1 MYYSLLL
8 LTITNT
14 RYNCLV
20 LLLTIT
26 THRYHLRFL
35 GRAYN
40 DYSLLRL
47 TTTTYLAAAVE
58 QIINIPTA
66 DGSARKSAARSLVRG
81 RARAR
86 ARARGR
92 VRVS

>member
-1 MYYSLLL
+1 MLLRV
-8 LTITNT
+8 TNT

-26 THRYHLRFL
+26 THRYHLRSL
-35 GRAYN
+35 GRAYNDN

-47 TTTTYLAAAVE
+47 TTATYLAAAVE
-58 QIINIPTA
+58 QIMNIPTA
-66 DGSARKSAARSLVRG
+66 DGSARRSAARSLVRG